1 MSKTSSILEV
11 TNKNGILKVKNPR
24 TGRWCGVGSQTF
36 KSLVK
41 DQILN
46 VEHWESNQVIYAGP
60 NAKEIVKGLN
70 PSSMGIPAS
79 KTVYVKNDKIMTRNK
94 RVSREEVNAKMK
106 ELTME
111 VFKENP
117 AKFKGLTPDEVVEL
131 VNKLVMERMVS
142 GGNNSIKQKM
152 MYIAENIYSDEEET
166 DGEEEEYSYSDDE
179 EVEIPERSKAGH
191 EEGQEEVDEEV
202 DEEVEIPERSKAGQ
216 EEDPLEGIG
225 QLDSNFKSLVEEI
238 EDAEIEEKM
247 SDLKLENSYDKVNDG
262 EEKAEEKA
270 E

>member
-117 AKFKGLTPDEVVEL
+117 AKFKGLTPEEVVEL

-166 DGEEEEYSYSDDE
+166 DGEEEEYSYSD
-179 EVEIPERSKAGH
+179 
-191 EEGQEEVDEEV
+191 